1 MLYDY
6 LIYNCIFIVEEFIYV
21 LFVDEVLYIR
31 FFGVYKLEWE
41 KKMSFVNQFFFF
53 WNLMLVIKIL
63 LMENLKLLDVQFGN
77 CFIK

>member
-21 LFVDEVLYIR
+21 LFVDEVLYVR

>member
-21 LFVDEVLYIR
+21 LFVDEVLYLR

>member
-1 MLYDY
+1 MLLIFCSNKDCVVVVGFVFCGMWLGSSFGEMLMLYDY

-41 KKMSFVNQFFFF
+41 KKMSFVN
-53 WNLMLVIKIL
+53 
-63 LMENLKLLDVQFGN
+63 
-77 CFIK
+77 

>member
-21 LFVDEVLYIR
+21 LFVDEVLYLR

-53 WNLMLVIKIL
+53 WNLILVIKIL

>member
-21 LFVDEVLYIR
+21 LFVDEVLYLR

-41 KKMSFVNQFFFF
+41 KKMSFVN
-53 WNLMLVIKIL
+53 
-63 LMENLKLLDVQFGN
+63 
-77 CFIK
+77 

>member
-53 WNLMLVIKIL
+53 WNLILVIKIL

>member
-63 LMENLKLLDVQFGN
+63 LMENLRLLDVQFGN